1 MQSSTL
7 ITTRA
12 RNLRKAMS
20 PPEVMLWARLR
31 GRNPDRPTFRRQHP
45 VGSVIVDFYCPSARL
60 AVEIDGMT
68 HWDEQ
73 AQRRDRARDLWLER
87 QGVTVMR
94 IDPAAVYR
102 DADAAADAILREA
115 RALRM
120 RGRDCA

>member
-7 ITTRA
+7 ITNRA
-12 RNLRKAMS
+12 RSLRKAMS

-31 GRNPDRPTFRRQHP
+31 SRAPDRPTFRRQHP
-45 VGSVIVDFYCPSARL
+45 VGSVILDFYCPSARL

-73 AQRRDRARDLWLER
+73 AQRRDRARDQWLEL

-94 IDPAAVYR
+94 IDASAVYR
-102 DADAAADAILREA
+102 DADAAADAIWREA
-115 RALRM
+115 QALRM
-120 RGRDCA
+120 RGQDGA